1 MRTLEFWPDYG
12 GVLLHDAG
20 AAVAPASLHLPP
32 ELVARAS
39 SWVARYDDARLEPES
54 RDDAWIAEGQALFL
68 ELRTAL
74 RAKSI
79 ELTDWEGYWST
90 PAAT

>member
-1 MRTLEFWPDYG
+1 VTTLEFWPDYG

-20 AAVAPASLHLPP
+20 VAVALDTLDLPP
-32 ELVARAS
+32 ELVARAR
-39 SWVARYDDARLEPES
+39 SWVARYDDTRLEPGS
-54 RDDAWIAEGQALFL
+54 RDDAWIAEGQALFS

-74 RAKSI
+74 RATSI

-90 PAAT
+90 PEPR